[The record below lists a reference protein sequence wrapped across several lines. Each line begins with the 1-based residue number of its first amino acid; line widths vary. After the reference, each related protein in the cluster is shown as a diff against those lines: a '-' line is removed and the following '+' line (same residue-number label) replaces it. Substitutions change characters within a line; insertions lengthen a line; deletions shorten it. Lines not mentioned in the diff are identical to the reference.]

1 MSKGTIDTDEQQATK
16 MGKLNVTRWTV
27 RVNCLKKI
35 IDNFEPLLQL
45 WMERLEEKLD
55 AETKSRI
62 IGCKKQMDSF
72 VFCFGLQ
79 LGRKLYVH
87 TDNPSKTMQQEKMSA
102 IKGKSL
108 ADLTV
113 QTLEG
118 ICNDCDYNLSTKV
131 LRNYLAKSR
140 LSQNRPYR
148 ENGTRQITV
157 SFSLSRVTN
166 LKNLII
172 QKLYMHISRQS
183 TMKQLIPLSIRFRTG
198 LKNLDSKC
206 LVLLSSY
213 S

>member
-1 MSKGTIDTDEQQATK
+1 MLGKLTENMEGTFDPDEQQATK
-16 MGKLNVTRWTV
+16 LDKLCVTRWTV
-27 RVNCLKKI
+27 RANYLKKI
-35 IDNFEPLLQL
+35 FDNYEPLLKL
-45 WMERLEEKLD
+45 WKESLEEKLY

-62 IGCKKQMDSF
+62 IGCKKQMESF
-72 VFCFGLQ
+72 KFYFGFQ
-79 LGRKLYVH
+79 LDHKLYAH
-87 TDNPSKTMQQEKMSA
+87 IDNLSKTLQQEKMSA

-172 QKLYMHISRQS
+172 QKLHTQISRQS
-183 TMKQLIPLSIRFRTG
+183 TTK
-198 LKNLDSKC
+198 
-206 LVLLSSY
+206 
-213 S
+213 